1 MKFFKKAQ
9 TRPNH
14 YNCFFLGNVY
24 YNIYTVQKE
33 TILSLNLLPQ
43 VDDPIDMLPKS
54 RKALSIQEIAAL
66 ARSSFNG
73 EDLNTCSF
81 IHQKHL
87 CMLVTH

>member
-1 MKFFKKAQ
+1 MWS
-9 TRPNH
+9 
-14 YNCFFLGNVY
+14 

-33 TILSLNLLPQ
+33 TILTLNLLPQ

-73 EDLNTCSF
+73 KGLNTCS
-81 IHQKHL
+81 IIMNINACWQHTEL
-87 CMLVTH
+87 MSL